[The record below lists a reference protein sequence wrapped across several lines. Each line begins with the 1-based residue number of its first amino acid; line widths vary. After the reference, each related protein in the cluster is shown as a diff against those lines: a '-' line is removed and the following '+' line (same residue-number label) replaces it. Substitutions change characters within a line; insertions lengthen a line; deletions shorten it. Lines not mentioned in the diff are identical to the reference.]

1 MADDWQVGDLALC
14 VRARRSPLSTLKVG
28 GIYEVDAIRWA
39 RNSSDGSHG
48 VGLML
53 VGRPRGWK
61 GGSWIDGRNFRKIKP
76 LTDEERKAFEADL
89 RVPGHDLPTHT
100 PQAPA
105 REVVALPARSETHTP
120 LQGRAGFSLNDQRLA
135 HGHADTS
142 QVQ

>member
-1 MADDWQVGDLALC
+1 MADDWQIGDLALC
-14 VRARRSPLSTLKVG
+14 VDDTNLRQRLIRKGA
-28 GIYEVDAIRWA
+28 IYRVNDLCHGEHVRFGPQIALHFEGVDDFMGHAAIR
-39 RNSSDGSHG
+39 
-48 VGLML
+48 
-53 VGRPRGWK
+53 
-61 GGSWIDGRNFRKIKP
+61 FRKIRP
-76 LTDEERKAFEADL
+76 LTDEEREAFEADL

-120 LQGRAGFSLNDQRLA
+120 LQGRAGFSFNDQRLA